1 LRGLLKEASMNCP
14 KRTPPTL
21 WKWDFPPLR
30 TACLHVIGLP
40 SFVKPSHLFLACC
53 AVTLSCAGQSSFQ
66 NLGFEEAKLVWPDY
80 ANPYMVLAEEAI
92 VGWDIGW
99 HIAYYNTVA
108 LDWDMVTLHDKQSQF
123 APVIFGNYS
132 LLFQLSS
139 DGKTAPA
146 ISQVGGVPELSLSLR
161 FTSRAFFYNN
171 HFDVTFNGTEL
182 PVQFISSSNDGTLWG
197 ADVSGF
203 AGQTGELKF
212 QGVGVLDGIEFS
224 PVAIPEPGE
233 SLLVLL
239 GGGVMMGN
247 RRRRG

>member
-1 LRGLLKEASMNCP
+1 MNCP
-14 KRTPPTL
+14 RRTPSKL
-21 WKWDFPPLR
+21 RKWDFPPLR
-30 TACLHVIGLP
+30 TTYPRANGLP
-40 SFVKPSHLFLACC
+40 SFVKPLHLFLACC
-53 AVTLSCAGQSSFQ
+53 AVSLSCAGQSSFQ
-66 NLGFEEAKLVWPDY
+66 NLGFEDGRLVWPYSGDRSTVSASEALPGWY
-80 ANPYMVLAEEAI
+80 AMSRDLAY
-92 VGWDIGW
+92 D
-99 HIAYYNTVA
+99 TVA
-108 LDWDMVTLHDKQSQF
+108 LDWAIVSLHDHQSEF

-139 DGKTAPA
+139 DYTEAPE
-146 ISQVGGVPELSLSLR
+146 ITQTGQIPELSLSLR

-171 HFDVTFNGTEL
+171 HFDVTFNGTVL

-203 AGQTGELKF
+203 TGQTGELKF

-224 PVAIPEPGE
+224 PVAIPEPGA

-239 GGGVMMGN
+239 GGGVMMGS